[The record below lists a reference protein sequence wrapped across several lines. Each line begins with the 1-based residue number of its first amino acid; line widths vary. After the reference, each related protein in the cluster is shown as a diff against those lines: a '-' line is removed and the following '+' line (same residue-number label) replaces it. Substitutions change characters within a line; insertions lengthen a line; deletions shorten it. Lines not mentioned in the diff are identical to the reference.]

1 MFTALS
7 TINLPLTP
15 AASTRLNYRM
25 ANSIIDRI
33 NIRLKK
39 TGKTA
44 RRASLDAGLSDAFIR
59 NILIGKSGTPRAD
72 NLQRLA
78 DALGTTNLWL
88 LNGTGPE
95 EPSADDAVEA
105 LDIPPSAGSNAS
117 FPPRY
122 ERFPAGTVALMGQ
135 SVGGPNGRFVLNG
148 QTIDRLFCP
157 PNLVGVE
164 GAYGVRVYG
173 TSMEPRYFAGETVWI
188 NPHEPVRSNDFVVV
202 QLLSP
207 DESGDRESYIKQ
219 FVSRSNKT
227 LRLRQLNPDE
237 GEPELL
243 EFPADHVF
251 AVHKIV
257 FQASL

>member
-1 MFTALS
+1 
-7 TINLPLTP
+7 
-15 AASTRLNYRM
+15 
-25 ANSIIDRI
+25 
-33 NIRLKK
+33 
-39 TGKTA
+39 
-44 RRASLDAGLSDAFIR
+44 
-59 NILIGKSGTPRAD
+59 
-72 NLQRLA
+72 
-78 DALGTTNLWL
+78 
-88 LNGTGPE
+88 
-95 EPSADDAVEA
+95 
-105 LDIPPSAGSNAS
+105 
-117 FPPRY
+117 
-122 ERFPAGTVALMGQ
+122 MGQ
-135 SVGGPNGRFVLNG
+135 SVGGPNGRFILNG

-157 PNLVGVE
+157 PNLVGVQ

-202 QLLSP
+202 QLVSP

-219 FVSRSNKT
+219 FVSRSSKA

-237 GEPELL
+237 GETELL